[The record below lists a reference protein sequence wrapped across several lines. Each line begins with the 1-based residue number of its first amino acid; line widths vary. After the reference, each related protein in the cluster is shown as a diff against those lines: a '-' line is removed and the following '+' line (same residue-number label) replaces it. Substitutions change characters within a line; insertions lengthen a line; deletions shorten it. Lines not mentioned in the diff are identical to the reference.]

1 MVSPIMG
8 HCQRNGREK
17 TMHDKIELCEKITL
31 LYPEVGECGIDI
43 DVDFD
48 ESKKVWVVD
57 LKKENHE
64 LKHHLEIS
72 DAEQCMEGKQCVSL
86 GLEIAQLMKNV
97 EGNQF

>member
-1 MVSPIMG
+1 MIRDRMEI
-8 HCQRNGREK
+8 CK
-17 TMHDKIELCEKITL
+17 KITE
-31 LYPEVGECGIDI
+31 LYPEVGECGLDI

-72 DAEQCMEGKQCVSL
+72 DAEQCLEGKQCVSL
-86 GLEIAQLMKNV
+86 GLEISQLMKNIQG
-97 EGNQF
+97 EQF